1 MRLCVGWSG
10 WKDNHRAIGVL
21 MSQQS
26 MGRHEFWVITENL
39 TNKKLGLQLFWE
51 DDEDDLNIQIGS
63 QNWNH
68 KQEHPIVKML
78 FMRQKCL

>member
-1 MRLCVGWSG
+1 MSDLNEVSG

-26 MGRHEFWVITENL
+26 TSRQEFWVITENL
-39 TNKKLGLQLFWE
+39 KDKKLGLQLFWE
-51 DDEDDLNIQIGS
+51 DDEEGDSIDIQIGS

-68 KQEHPIVKML
+68 KQEHPIVKMI
-78 FMRQKCL
+78 FMR